1 MITGKFL
8 TSRDD
13 TSLVMDI
20 RKRVFV
26 DEQGYSLEGERDW
39 HDDMAIYALTF
50 DENGTPGAT
59 GRLYMDD
66 DNVATIGRVC
76 TIKSLRGQG
85 LGDLVMRMLLYRVL
99 EMNLPRVK
107 LSSQLPVQ
115 GFYARYGLKPY
126 GDVFLDEGVPHIMMA
141 ADNADINI
149 EGSCKHCPAAQDEN
163 S

>member
-1 MITGKFL
+1 
-8 TSRDD
+8 
-13 TSLVMDI
+13 
-20 RKRVFV
+20 
-26 DEQGYSLEGERDW
+26 
-39 HDDMAIYALTF
+39 
-50 DENGTPGAT
+50 
-59 GRLYMDD
+59 MDD

-107 LSSQLPVQ
+107 LSSQLPAQ
-115 GFYARYGLKPY
+115 GFYERYGLKPY

>member
-50 DENGTPGAT
+50 DENGTPGAAGSIWT
-59 GRLYMDD
+59 
-66 DNVATIGRVC
+66 T
-76 TIKSLRGQG
+76 TTW
-85 LGDLVMRMLLYRVL
+85 
-99 EMNLPRVK
+99 PR
-107 LSSQLPVQ
+107 
-115 GFYARYGLKPY
+115 
-126 GDVFLDEGVPHIMMA
+126 
-141 ADNADINI
+141 
-149 EGSCKHCPAAQDEN
+149 
-163 S
+163 